1 MAIIKTDKMGCASFI
16 YHTITA
22 TLNELINALGEPHFT
37 DIDEDSDIQYEW
49 RFKIENEGSVFS
61 IYDWKEY
68 HEIERD
74 EKIEWHIGGISSKSH
89 ILKCESLIR
98 LDRGFSFCSTRVSD
112 DQVSEGDKIILSKL
126 FNPAARR
133 RRSWQESIMCCPH
146 CSASEGPVIILSK
159 LFLCN
164 VQLLWT
170 EQDVHHRTN
179 LEGVEIILSKLF

>member
-74 EKIEWHIGGISSKSH
+74 ETIEWHIGGISG
-89 ILKCESLIR
+89 
-98 LDRGFSFCSTRVSD
+98 RG
-112 DQVSEGDKIILSKL
+112 L
-126 FNPAARR
+126 FND
-133 RRSWQESIMCCPH
+133 
-146 CSASEGPVIILSK
+146 SEI
-159 LFLCN
+159 
-164 VQLLWT
+164 
-170 EQDVHHRTN
+170 HTN
-179 LEGVEIILSKLF
+179 FDKVLVELRELGLQVK